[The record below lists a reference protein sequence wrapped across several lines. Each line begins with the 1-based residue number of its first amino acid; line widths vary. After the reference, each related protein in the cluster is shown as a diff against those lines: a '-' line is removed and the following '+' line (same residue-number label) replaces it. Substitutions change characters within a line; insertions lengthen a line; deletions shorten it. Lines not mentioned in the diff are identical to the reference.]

1 MSINADNIKI
11 QMLNEYESQVNFIF
25 NKYYENKINLEEYKE
40 NMTWLKDVWNLT
52 RVDIKN
58 MGQESNKVKLLNNE
72 NLYVSYPGWFHDDHG
87 EGCVIEYENR
97 DIDINF
103 ECANDGNIELII
115 RGKDFRNLDNI
126 RKPVYM
132 NYTKLTINDRV
143 IYNHDNLIWHNDS
156 YIFNKECFD
165 KENINIK
172 LESKSIYDYFPKLKQ
187 EIETIIDGISDL
199 KIAQNQ
205 ISRYIQHEKMLLNV
219 NKVVSND
226 MFLSNDEDDSI
237 LYNAINNSINLYS
250 IYKQN
255 KELKQELREY
265 KQQTDKILD
274 SYNTLFNS
282 FLVYN
287 RIEPKK
293 LVKDSRELNMLLLDF
308 IDNVCKKYN
317 LQWWLHAGTLLG
329 AIRHEGFIPWD
340 DDCDIN
346 MIREDYEKFLNVID
360 KEIDEH
366 GLTNTVEV
374 NTSTITNNN
383 VYLPFIKVNYWI
395 GKDLYAFIDIFPT
408 DYTDKVLDNL
418 KELFQEENRRI
429 GIDLRNGKNRE
440 EVLNKAFDRLNIS
453 KEKTDTII
461 SGVEDPVL
469 SIHSYDSIFPLKMMK
484 FENRNYPCPNKHE
497 DYIISE
503 YGYGYKRI
511 PKVIY
516 NHGFYEY
523 ISGHEN
529 VYENF
534 ENEINKLKEIND
546 KF

>member
-1 MSINADNIKI
+1 MSLDADNIKI
-11 QMLNEYESQVNFIF
+11 KMLNEYKSQVNFIF
-25 NKYYENKINLEEYKE
+25 NKYYEKKINLDEYKE

-52 RVDIKN
+52 RVDAKN
-58 MGQESNKVKLLNNE
+58 KGNKSNKIKLLNNE
-72 NLYVSYPGWFHDDHG
+72 NLYVSYPNWFHDDLG

-97 DIDINF
+97 NIDINL
-103 ECANDGNIELII
+103 ECTNDGNIELIL
-115 RGKDFRNLDNI
+115 RGKDFRNLDNV
-126 RKPVYM
+126 RKPIYM
-132 NYTKLTINDRV
+132 NYTKLIINGNV
-143 IYNHDNLIWHNDS
+143 IYNHDNLIWHNDT

-165 KENINIK
+165 TDILHIQ
-172 LESKSIYDYFPKLKQ
+172 LESKSIYDYFPKLKE
-187 EIETIIDGISDL
+187 EIENIIEGVSDL
-199 KIAQNQ
+199 KIAQNH
-205 ISRYIQHEKMLLNV
+205 IKRFIEHEKMLLDM
-219 NKVVSND
+219 NKVISD
-226 MFLSNDEDDSI
+226 DILLSNDEDDAI
-237 LYNAINNSINLYS
+237 LYTSINNSINLYS
-250 IYKQN
+250 LYKQN
-255 KELKQELREY
+255 KQLSQELKEY

-282 FLVYN
+282 ILIYN
-287 RIEPKK
+287 NIEPKK
-293 LVKDSRELNMLLLDF
+293 IVQDSRELNMQLLDF
-308 IDNVCKKYN
+308 IDNVCKKYD

-346 MIREDYEKFLNVID
+346 MIREDYEKFIEVID

-366 GLTNTVEV
+366 NLTNTVEV

-408 DYTDKVLDNL
+408 DYTDKVIDNIN
-418 KELFQEENRRI
+418 ELFSEENRRI
-429 GIDLRNGKNRE
+429 GRELKNGADRQ
-440 EVLNKAFDRLNIS
+440 EVLNKSFERLNVS
-453 KEKTDTII
+453 KEKTNTII

-469 SIHSYDSIFPLKMMK
+469 SIHDYDSIFPIRLMK
-484 FENRNYPCPNKHE
+484 FENRNYPCPNKYE
-497 DYIISE
+497 EYIISE

-523 ISGHEN
+523 ISGHDN

-534 ENEINKLKEIND
+534 ENEINKLRQINE